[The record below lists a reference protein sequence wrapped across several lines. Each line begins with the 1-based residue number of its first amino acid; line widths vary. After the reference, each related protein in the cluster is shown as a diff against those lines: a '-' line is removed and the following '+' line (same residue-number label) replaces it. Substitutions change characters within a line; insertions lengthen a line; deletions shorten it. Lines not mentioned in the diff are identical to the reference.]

1 MFKFI
6 LPAILSCVQAF
17 FSMTLRCLIIASI
30 VLGLASCK
38 KSDIRHQDN
47 IAKVGVITL
56 KPYEAIQVRELVGR
70 VDQTGIAPLAFEVSG
85 RLANIAIKDGQF
97 VHQGDLI
104 ASLEDEPYKLAVQE
118 ARAQFNQLS
127 QDLNRRRQLLDEHI
141 LSQAAFE
148 ELNAQT
154 QMARARLSLAERNL
168 RNTRLL
174 APFDGR
180 ISSRNVELWQFVQ
193 AGAVAFNLENSNSVD
208 ISVDIP
214 QSMMLQLQPNAEL
227 QALGWLP
234 ERPDIVIP
242 MHYKEHST
250 QGPSGTAIFRLIF
263 TAQTPDDL
271 DWLTGMSVR
280 VRLNI
285 SPSSPPEVTWR
296 IPMSSLMT
304 NAKGE
309 HFVWRV
315 NEETNSAQA
324 VLVDAKEI
332 IQGDVVVVSEQ
343 LTANQNI
350 VNLGAHSVY
359 EGQVLRILEG
369 AK

>member
-1 MFKFI
+1 MMI
-6 LPAILSCVQAF
+6 
-17 FSMTLRCLIIASI
+17 TI

-38 KSDIRHQDN
+38 ENDIKDQNN

-56 KPYEAIQVRELVGR
+56 KPYEAVQIRELVGR

-85 RLANIAIKDGQF
+85 RVANIAIKDGQF
-97 VHQGDLI
+97 VHKGDLI

-127 QDLNRRRQLLDEHI
+127 QDLNRRRQLYNEKI
-141 LSQAAFE
+141 LSQATFE
-148 ELNAQT
+148 ELNART
-154 QMARARLSLAERNL
+154 QIARARLSLAERNL
-168 RNTRLL
+168 RNTRIL

-180 ISSRNVELWQFVQ
+180 ISSRNVELWQFAQ
-193 AGAVAFNLENSNSVD
+193 AGAIAFNLENSNSVD

-214 QSMMLQLQPNAEL
+214 QSMMLELQLTPQL

-234 ERPDIVIP
+234 ERPDILIP

-250 QGPSGTAIFRLIF
+250 QGSSGTGIFRLIF
-263 TAQTPDDL
+263 SAQKIDGL

-280 VRLNI
+280 VRLSI
-285 SPSSPPEVTWR
+285 KPSTPTDATWR
-296 IPMSSLMT
+296 IPMSALMT

-309 HFVWRV
+309 HFVWKV
-315 NEETNSAQA
+315 NNETGLAQVA
-324 VLVDAKEI
+324 SVEVKEI
-332 IQGDVVVVSEQ
+332 IQGDVIVISDQ

-350 VNLGAHSVY
+350 ANTGAHAVH
-359 EGQVLRILEG
+359 EGQALRILEG
-369 AK
+369 AQ